1 MAFKINISL
10 KGKTYKLESEN
21 EFLVG
26 KKIGE
31 TIKGDEIDNNLNGY
45 ELTITGT
52 SDLSGI
58 PGFKDLEGSGYHR
71 RLLTFGKGM
80 KDKRKGIRLRKT
92 NRGEEIS
99 LKTHQINIIVN
110 KEGEKKFDLLIDGG
124 DSVEA
129 KVEGKTDSTDES
141 KDNNKKEKP
150 KDEKPSEEKSQENIK
165 EEENISSSSNG
176 SDEKS
181 SGSENNNSRSN
192 NDETDES
199 SRSLGDTDSVEDK
212 PKTENTKDKPTEEPK
227 EEKTE

>member
-31 TIKGDEIDNNLNGY
+31 TFKGDEIDNNLDGY

-99 LKTHQINIIVN
+99 MKTHQINIIVN
-110 KEGEKKFDLLIDGG
+110 KEGDKKFDMLIKGG
-124 DSVEA
+124 DF
-129 KVEGKTDSTDES
+129 ES
-141 KDNNKKEKP
+141 KEEDNNKE
-150 KDEKPSEEKSQENIK
+150 SE
-165 EEENISSSSNG
+165 
-176 SDEKS
+176 D
-181 SGSENNNSRSN
+181 
-192 NDETDES
+192 
-199 SRSLGDTDSVEDK
+199 
-212 PKTENTKDKPTEEPK
+212 TKDKPEEQKHK
-227 EEKTE
+227 EENTEGSQNKEQKPEETKNEEKNIGNTSNKSENESPQKDTETKSNLEDIDSNEERKEHSDKKD